1 MIATDVGTE
10 MIYVVLEDITQ
21 KRINEEK
28 LAIYNQKLKEDEEQ
42 IQAIFNGAPD
52 PVIVID
58 SESLILKW
66 NPKAADVFGW
76 DISEVI
82 GKPLYDIIVPAR
94 YREAH
99 QKGMKHF
106 MQTGIGPI
114 INKTYEIE
122 AINKAGIEFPVSLSV
137 SPVKVGDKYLFIGF
151 VRDITENKRAINH
164 CLRTKKSC
172 N

>member
-1 MIATDVGTE
+1 MARRLGGETVESNVTYPVLCKDGSYKWVESMIATDVGTE

-58 SESLILKW
+58 AESLVLKW

-76 DISEVI
+76 EYKRSHWETFV
-82 GKPLYDIIVPAR
+82 R
-94 YREAH
+94 HYRSR
-99 QKGMKHF
+99 
-106 MQTGIGPI
+106 
-114 INKTYEIE
+114 
-122 AINKAGIEFPVSLSV
+122 PVSGSTPERNGAFYANRHW
-137 SPVKVGDKYLFIGF
+137 SHYK
-151 VRDITENKRAINH
+151 
-164 CLRTKKSC
+164 
-172 N
+172 